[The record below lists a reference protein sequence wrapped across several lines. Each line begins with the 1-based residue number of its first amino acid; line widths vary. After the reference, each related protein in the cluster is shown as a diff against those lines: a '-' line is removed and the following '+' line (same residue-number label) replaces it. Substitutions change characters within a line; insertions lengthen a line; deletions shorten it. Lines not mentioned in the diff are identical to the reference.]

1 MRQQRNCR
9 GLGGKG
15 WWLSSIILLL
25 IAEKPSYGYE
35 LVERLKEFGI
45 TLIGNGNMGR
55 IYTFLSDFETND
67 LITFNWD
74 TTYSPPRK
82 IYTITDKGLEFL
94 SEIKKEMDGL
104 KNTIEIY
111 EKKYNTI
118 AQN

>member
-45 TLIGNGNMGR
+45 ILVGNGNMGR
-55 IYTFLSDFETND
+55 IYTFLNDFETNNF
-67 LITFNWD
+67 ITFNWD

-82 IYTITDKGLEFL
+82 IYTITDVGLKTL
-94 SEIKKEMDGL
+94 SEIKTEMDKL
-104 KNTIEIY
+104 KSTIETY
-111 EKKYNTI
+111 ENKYNTI